1 MKGVEIK
8 NISMFPKIENYVKS
22 NNTTEELNNVTFNV
36 VTTLEP
42 FVNYKRAGKDF
53 NNLLDAFQYLESL
66 NNLSGFDFDFQLSMK
81 DNYYSILLINGIKNK
96 DVFFLD
102 DSHCGAISEI

>member
-42 FVNYKRAGKDF
+42 FVNYKRAGK
-53 NNLLDAFQYLESL
+53 
-66 NNLSGFDFDFQLSMK
+66 
-81 DNYYSILLINGIKNK
+81 ILII
-96 DVFFLD
+96 F
-102 DSHCGAISEI
+102 